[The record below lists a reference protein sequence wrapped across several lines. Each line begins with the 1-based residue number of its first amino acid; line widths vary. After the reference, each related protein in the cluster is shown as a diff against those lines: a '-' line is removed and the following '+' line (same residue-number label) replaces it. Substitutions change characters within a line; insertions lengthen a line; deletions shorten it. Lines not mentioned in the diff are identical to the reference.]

1 MIFKYRI
8 ITLAVIGLI
17 SVAVIQSCNQ
27 TSTGTASGVTPPTPA
42 TVVSTNMCTSA
53 TTKIIDYGERALVA
67 TAGVRGAFSDIALN
81 PVNNYP
87 GFVFD
92 DAGSLT
98 LKFMYWDGTKY
109 NFEIVSGGLTYQFV
123 KVVYLT
129 DGRPLVFWTNGATA
143 IYMASRST
151 ASVSAVGTWTVTA
164 IDNVA
169 TTTARSVEATV
180 SPANQVG
187 VFYVNA
193 AGTAARVILCNANC
207 ETASNYSG
215 MGVVGNFITNTA
227 SATAN
232 SSDIKFCNVGGGVYH
247 PYVVYPGTVNSII
260 ARCQQASLTSCL
272 TPANWANTGITDGT
286 NATGV
291 NALVAKLQIDPGAP
305 AAFNVVARRTTGT
318 EIRAYQQATGNCST
332 GALTFSATS
341 RLVATGAA
349 FANAYGS
356 LTRDS
361 SNRWHLMINDGTTA
375 INYYNELTGN
385 ILSAWNTVNVVQT
398 TTIGGAGATRG
409 GMVVDSTNDQVLL
422 TYGRTASGTPT
433 QTIGNN
439 VLAYSNCPVGGT
451 GCLASTLASPSSAA
465 GLTFGNTPLDV
476 SGQVQ
481 LLTAQLPN
489 AVSVAVSSLGRPAV
503 AFIDNSIGSATTGR
517 LKYRYRNGPLTTDAW
532 SLSVIGTASSPHNV
546 SMAFDHNNR
555 PWIAYYDANPLRYFL
570 VTNDQTD
577 GSGVWVQYQFPV
589 AAATAA
595 TLPAVNNVALAM
607 AYTGTT
613 AKPIMFISNSG
624 AATKIVRSAI
634 FDLATSSWSANTLI
648 DTGTNNFSKMT
659 ADFDKTGKIVVA
671 YHDTT
676 NTAIRYSQSTNGGT
690 VWTAAAAVITG
701 VAGQGLELKLN
712 PVSGLPAIAYYDR
725 ANNLVRY
732 RYCTSAFATCDNTLN
747 WANLGTGIVEST
759 AGVSTLT
766 ALATD
771 GLLSS
776 SLTFSLD
783 GYPWILYT
791 GGAAG
796 NGNLNLS
803 TTSSTSTLF
812 SGASTFIAGS
822 NANITTPVVS
832 TPANFGV
839 GGWNATSV
847 RSSATGSLHTAFIGP
862 GNYLYMTSCGD

>member
-1 MIFKYRI
+1 M
-8 ITLAVIGLI
+8 
-17 SVAVIQSCNQ
+17 
-27 TSTGTASGVTPPTPA
+27 
-42 TVVSTNMCTSA
+42 
-53 TTKIIDYGERALVA
+53 
-67 TAGVRGAFSDIALN
+67 
-81 PVNNYP
+81 
-87 GFVFD
+87 
-92 DAGSLT
+92 
-98 LKFMYWDGTKY
+98 
-109 NFEIVSGGLTYQFV
+109 SGGLTFQFV
-123 KVVYLT
+123 KIVYLT
-129 DGRPLVFWTNGATA
+129 DGRPLVFWSNGATA

-151 ASVSAVGTWTVTA
+151 ASVSTVGTWTVTA

-193 AGTAARVILCNANC
+193 AGTSARVILCNSNC
-207 ETASNYSG
+207 ETAANYTG

-227 SATAN
+227 SASAN

-260 ARCQQASLTSCL
+260 ARCQQASLTNCL
-272 TPANWANTGITDGT
+272 TPANWANTAITDGT
-286 NATGV
+286 NATGA
-291 NALVAKLQIDPGAP
+291 NSTVAKLQIDPDAP
-305 AAFNVVARRTTGT
+305 AAFNVVARRITGN
-318 EIRAYQQATGNCST
+318 EIRSYQQAAGNCAG
-332 GALTFSATS
+332 GALTFSTTP
-341 RLVATGAA
+341 RLIATGASLG
-349 FANAYGS
+349 NNYGS

-361 SNRWHLMINDGTTA
+361 SNRWHLMLNDGTGA
-375 INYYNELTGN
+375 INYFNELTGN
-385 ILSAWNTVNVVQT
+385 VLNAWNTVSLVQT
-398 TTIGGAGATRG
+398 GTTIGAAGATRG
-409 GMVVDSTNDQVLL
+409 GMVVNSTNDQILL
-422 TYGRTASGTPT
+422 TYGRTAAGTPT
-433 QTIGNN
+433 QTLGNI
-439 VLAYSNCPVGGT
+439 VLAYSNCPVGGV
-451 GCLASTLASPSSAA
+451 GCLASTLASPSSATD
-465 GLTFGNTPLDV
+465 LTFGNTPLDV

-481 LLTAQLPN
+481 LLTAQQPN

-517 LKYRYRNGPLTTDAW
+517 LKYRYRNGPLTSDAW
-532 SLSVIGTASSPHNV
+532 SLSVIGTANSPHNV

-570 VTNDQTD
+570 VTNSQID

-589 AAATAA
+589 AAAVAA

-607 AYTGTT
+607 SYTGGAT

-624 AATKIVRSAI
+624 AGTKIVRSAI
-634 FDLATSSWSANTLI
+634 FDLATASWSANTLI
-648 DTGTNNFSKMT
+648 DTGANNFSKMV

-690 VWTAAAAVITG
+690 SWTAASAVITG
-701 VAGQGLELKLN
+701 TAGMGLELKLN
-712 PVSGLPAIAYYDR
+712 PVSGLPAIAYYER

-732 RYCTSAFATCDNTLN
+732 RSCTSAFASCNSLGN
-747 WANLGTGIVEST
+747 WVNLGTGIVESA
-759 AGVSTLT
+759 AGVSTLS

-776 SLTFSLD
+776 SLTFSSE
-783 GYPWILYT
+783 GYPWIIYS
-791 GGAAG
+791 GGATG

-812 SGASTFIAGS
+812 SGASTLIAGS
-822 NANITTPVVS
+822 NANISTPVVA

-839 GGWNATSV
+839 GGWNAQSV